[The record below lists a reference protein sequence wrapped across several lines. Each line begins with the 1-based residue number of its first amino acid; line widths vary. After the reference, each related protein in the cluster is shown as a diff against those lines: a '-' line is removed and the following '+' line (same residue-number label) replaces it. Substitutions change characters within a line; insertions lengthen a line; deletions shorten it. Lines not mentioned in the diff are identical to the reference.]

1 MSRKTYKIIM
11 VIALIVS
18 TIGLISFIGGIKPV
32 NIGAF
37 IFPAL
42 IAIWAFY
49 NYSRKTN
56 EFTVEPDAEPIA

>member
-1 MSRKTYKIIM
+1 MRAKTYRIIM
-11 VIALIVS
+11 YIASLIAAL
-18 TIGLISFIGGIKPV
+18 GLVSFIGGTKAV

-49 NYSRKTN
+49 NYRKDKKQ
-56 EFTVEPDAEPIA
+56 E

>member
-1 MSRKTYKIIM
+1 MSNKTYKIIM

-18 TIGLISFIGGIKPV
+18 AIGLISFIGGIKPV

-49 NYSRKTN
+49 NYQRKG
-56 EFTVEPDAEPIA
+56 A